1 MPKRMVLIVGVV
13 LIAAFAAGSTRAART
28 SSGASVTTLTL
39 WHNYGTDA
47 KAAATKALVAAYE
60 KLHPDIRINVVSE
73 PADNYFALLNAAAI
87 SGTGPDISNQWTGLY
102 DLKDAKYLVNLKPYL
117 TASQLA
123 SVDGAAYEAPNFQ
136 SSKGLLVVPIANA
149 FYIGFYNKALF
160 RKAGVTRVPSTWS
173 QLSSAC
179 TKLKAIG
186 VAPMEYGLTG
196 SLVLGQQF
204 YPWFDASYL
213 MIGAFPPSQWRGLYT
228 GQIPWTSPKI
238 VAQVNQWAALRK
250 NGCTNSDVLTASNT
264 LRALATGKAAMI
276 VDGDWDLASLE
287 QQMKSNLGVF
297 VPPFST
303 RPIHGVVQYPGEGLS
318 VMSYSKHKAEAIA
331 FVKFLLTAPANKI
344 IAGEGLIPNVKGF
357 RTSDPMSNQLLAF
370 AAKRGYKPYPMLDNV
385 VQPEVV
391 TTGAKE
397 LTAAFAG
404 DTSVQNAL
412 KNMQATLQNLPANRR
427 GSTYSGG

>member
-1 MPKRMVLIVGVV
+1 MPRRALFFVV
-13 LIAAFAAGSTRAART
+13 IALVAVIAART
-28 SSGASVTTLTL
+28 TSAARRSHSGTVTLTL

-47 KAAATKALVAAYE
+47 KATATKALVAAYE
-60 KLHPDIRINVVSE
+60 KLHPNIKIDVVSQ

-117 TASQLA
+117 TPGQLA
-123 SVDGAAYEAPNFQ
+123 SIDGAAYEAPNF
-136 SSKGLLVVPIANA
+136 STSKGLLVVPIANA
-149 FYIGFYNKALF
+149 FYVGFYNKSLF
-160 RKAGVTRVPSTWS
+160 RKAGVTQVPSTWS
-173 QLSSAC
+173 QLESAC

-213 MIGAFPPSQWRGLYT
+213 MIGAFPPSQWRGLYS
-228 GQIPWTSPKI
+228 GQIPWTSPKV
-238 VAQVNQWAALRK
+238 VAQVNKWVALRK

-264 LRALATGKAAMI
+264 LKALADGKAAMI
-276 VDGDWDLASLE
+276 VDGDWDLATLE

-297 VPPFST
+297 APPFSN
-303 RPIHGVVQYPGEGLS
+303 RPIHGIVQYPGEGLA
-318 VMSYSKHKAEAIA
+318 VMSYSKHRTQAID
-331 FVKFLLTAPANKI
+331 FVKFLLTAKANKI
-344 IAGEGLIPNVKGF
+344 IASEGLIPNVKGF
-357 RTSDPMSNQLLAF
+357 GTSDPVSNQLLAF
-370 AAKRGYKPYPMLDNV
+370 AAKRRYTAYPMLDNV

-391 TTGAKE
+391 TAGAKE

-404 DTSVQNAL
+404 DVSVETAL
-412 KNMQATLQNLPANRR
+412 KNMQAALQNLPANRR
-427 GSTYSGG
+427 GRTYSGG